1 MPIRVSPNLK
11 KSCYMRASRPAV
23 SKVRTESSAVTEAAE
38 NDDLHERL
46 ALSVL
51 EEFRVIFK
59 SVRRHFH
66 WVESQ
71 TGVSGAQLWVLAQVS
86 NEPGIRVTELARA
99 LAIHQST
106 ASNLVERLESTKLIE
121 RRRSDEDQ
129 RVVRLHLT
137 PAGKRL
143 VKRAPGPAEGVL
155 PDALK
160 KLPPAELQAL
170 KRQLV
175 RLTRLMPLRDSSGK
189 KTPLSEI

>member
-1 MPIRVSPNLK
+1 
-11 KSCYMRASRPAV
+11 MRASRPAV
-23 SKVRTESSAVTEAAE
+23 SKVRAEPSAVTEAAK

-71 TGVSGAQLWVLAQVS
+71 IGVSGAQLWVLSQVS

-129 RVVRLHLT
+129 RVVRLYLT
-137 PAGKRL
+137 TAGKRL

-175 RLTRLMPLRDSSGK
+175 RLTQLMPLKDSSGK